1 MLSILT
7 WIPILGP
14 IIEGVFGWL
23 NKRQDN
29 ALEQF
34 KAGRTSDLEE
44 SKVAANIIETTKDDI
59 GIRLARD
66 IIIFPVAVW
75 TALIG
80 WDTINALR
88 FPGVMFH
95 VDKYPES
102 VTYLPYAVI
111 TFLLGNIGINAWK
124 RR

>member
-29 ALEQF
+29 ALELV
-34 KAGRTSDLEE
+34 KAGRTADLEE
-44 SKVAANIIETTKDDI
+44 SKIAANIIETTKDDI

-80 WDTINALR
+80 WDTINAIR
-88 FPGVMFH
+88 FPSVMFY
-95 VDKYPES
+95 VEKYPDS
-102 VTYLPYAVI
+102 VAYLPYAVI

>member
-29 ALEQF
+29 ALELV
-34 KAGRTSDLEE
+34 KAGRTADLEE
-44 SKVAANIIETTKDDI
+44 SKIAANIIETTKDDI

-102 VTYLPYAVI
+102 VAYLPYAVI